1 MSGYAPPFWLRNG
14 HLMTVYA
21 SVRRRRFPALPEA
34 ETRLFEVAPGAR
46 VMAKC
51 HWQPQRHL
59 HPTIILLHGLEGSS
73 SAPYIKGM
81 AEKAL
86 AAGFNV
92 VRLNQRNCGHTEH
105 LSVSLYHS
113 GLSEDPA
120 AVIGALIAA
129 DRLPSIAVAGYS
141 LGGNLAL
148 RLAGVYGDAAP
159 PQLHSVSAVSPPADL
174 VRAAV
179 EIERPSN
186 WFYNRGFLR
195 DLKARIRR
203 KAELFPDRYS
213 VESLD
218 RIRTIR
224 DFDTR
229 YTAPHFG
236 FRDAADYYHRASA
249 LRVADRIRVPALII
263 MAADD
268 PFTPVDPLREAAVA
282 GNPAVTVVITRRGGH
297 CGFIERKSRR
307 SRQDRY
313 WAERQVIEFAARHA
327 RVSSHGK

>member
-1 MSGYAPPFWLRNG
+1 MSSYAPPFWLRNG

-21 SVRRRRFPALPEA
+21 SVQRRRFPALPEA
-34 ETRLFEVAPGAR
+34 ETRLFDVAPGAR
-46 VMAKC
+46 VLAKC
-51 HWQPQRHL
+51 HWQPQRQQ
-59 HPTIILLHGLEGSS
+59 HPTIVLLHGLEGSS

-86 AAGFNV
+86 GAGFNV

-105 LSVSLYHS
+105 LSASLYHS

-120 AVIGALIAA
+120 AVVGELIAA

-159 PQLHSVSAVSPPADL
+159 LQLHSVSAVSPPIDL

-186 WFYNRGFLR
+186 WFYSRGFLR

-203 KAELFPDRYS
+203 KAELFSDRYS
-213 VESLD
+213 VEGLD

-224 DFDTR
+224 DFDNR

-236 FRDAADYYHRASA
+236 FRDAADYYYRASA
-249 LRVADRIRVPALII
+249 LRVVDRIRVPTLII
-263 MAADD
+263 GAADD
-268 PFTPVDPLREAAVA
+268 PFTPVDPLREPAVT
-282 GNPAVTVVITRRGGH
+282 GNPALEVVITRHGGH
-297 CGFIERKSRR
+297 CGFIERCAGHDA
-307 SRQDRY
+307 QDGY
-313 WAERQVIEFAARHA
+313 WAERQVVEFTERHA
-327 RVSSHGK
+327 KRPAG